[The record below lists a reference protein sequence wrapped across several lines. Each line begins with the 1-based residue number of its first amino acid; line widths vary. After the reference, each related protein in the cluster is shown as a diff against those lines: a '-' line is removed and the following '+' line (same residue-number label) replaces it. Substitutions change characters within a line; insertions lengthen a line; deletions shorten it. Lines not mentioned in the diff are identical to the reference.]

1 MRDYMYL
8 GWKYYVIFKKIILL
22 HSRNRE
28 EDYYFRVANLDEGL
42 ILL

>member
-28 EDYYFRVANLDEGL
+28 EDYFSVVNLDEGL